1 MARATECGSRSC
13 RGVRGVWCVHVTFAL
28 PHLFFDA
35 HAPYRSFAQLPN
47 VDPRTGIRDTAVP
60 YKVLMKFRTGVAP
73 ENMNKPCF
81 GCNGVPEGYG
91 MIHVGDRMQVLEYV
105 KEN

>member
-1 MARATECGSRSC
+1 M
-13 RGVRGVWCVHVTFAL
+13 
-28 PHLFFDA
+28 
-35 HAPYRSFAQLPN
+35 
-47 VDPRTGIRDTAVP
+47 P